1 MYAKQYEENRIEKL
15 ERVIWMVPI
24 DNRAIKEYTMR
35 YSKKK
40 EKIYID
46 FTISLFRRPGSSSGN
61 SWSIGISG
69 EKKEIY
75 SLEECERFNYSLTIS
90 ISNPT
95 ITIGICFVRW
105 FKLSWYLIG
114 IERDEI

>member
-1 MYAKQYEENRIEKL
+1 
-15 ERVIWMVPI
+15 MVPI

-61 SWSIGISG
+61 S
-69 EKKEIY
+69 
-75 SLEECERFNYSLTIS
+75 
-90 ISNPT
+90 
-95 ITIGICFVRW
+95 
-105 FKLSWYLIG
+105 
-114 IERDEI
+114 